1 MGNLEIYWM
10 DFGCLSVDIR
20 VLLFY
25 NCYYKDDLYFKG
37 GLYDCSG
44 DEGE

>member
-1 MGNLEIYWM
+1 M

-25 NCYYKDDLYFKG
+25 NYYYKDDLYFKG
-37 GLYDCSG
+37 GAV
-44 DEGE
+44 